1 MNTYEDLEQIIDSEY
16 ETEFKEIT
24 AITSDAQANR
34 LIGIIKN
41 NKEEMKLAA
50 ARAKEVISDYK
61 YKVELWR
68 DKTIEGLDNQNK
80 FYLKMLN
87 DYFLAKS
94 PDKKK
99 LKFPNGNMGIY
110 AVRESFNWT
119 DEKALIDFIMEE
131 SQKSEYQE
139 SDEFSGLL
147 KYKAELNKDAIKS
160 RLVFDEDGNPYIN
173 GVLIP
178 YVDHVEKSEAFN
190 VK

>member
-147 KYKAELNKDAIKS
+147 TYKAELNKEAIKS
-160 RLVFDEDGNPYIN
+160 RLDFDEDGNPYIN

>member
-1 MNTYEDLEQIIDSEY
+1 MYYFYGNEDYLIDQEI
-16 ETEFKEIT
+16 EF
-24 AITSDAQANR
+24 
-34 LIGIIKN
+34 IIKN

-50 ARAKEVISDYK
+50 AKAKEVISDYK

-99 LKFPNGNMGIY
+99 LKLPNGNMGIY
-110 AVRESFNWT
+110 AVRESYNWT

-147 KYKAELNKDAIKS
+147 KYKAELNKEVIKS

>member
-1 MNTYEDLEQIIDSEY
+1 MTTYEDLEQIIDSEY
-16 ETEFKEIT
+16 EAEFKEIT

-68 DKTIEGLDNQNK
+68 DKTIEGLDNQNQ

-99 LKFPNGNMGIY
+99 LKLPNGNMGIY
-110 AVRESFNWT
+110 AVRESYNWT

-147 KYKAELNKDAIKS
+147 KYKAELNKEAIKS
-160 RLVFDEDGNPYIN
+160 RLVFDQDGNSYIN

>member
-16 ETEFKEIT
+16 EAEFKDIT

-50 ARAKEVISDYK
+50 ARDKEVISDYK
-61 YKVELWR
+61 YRVELWR

-110 AVRESFNWT
+110 AVRESFSWT
-119 DEKALIDFIMEE
+119 DEKALIEFIMEE

-139 SDEFSGLL
+139 SDDFNGLL
-147 KYKAELNKDAIKS
+147 KYKAELNKDAIKN

>member
-16 ETEFKEIT
+16 EAEFKDIT

-61 YKVELWR
+61 YRVELWR

-110 AVRESFNWT
+110 AVRESFSWT
-119 DEKALIDFIMEE
+119 DEKALIEFIMEE

-139 SDEFSGLL
+139 SDDFNGLL
-147 KYKAELNKDAIKS
+147 KYKAELNKDAIKN

>member
-16 ETEFKEIT
+16 EAEFKEIT

-68 DKTIEGLDNQNK
+68 DKTIEGLDNQNQ

-99 LKFPNGNMGIY
+99 LKLPNGNMGIY
-110 AVRESFNWT
+110 AVRERFK
-119 DEKALIDFIMEE
+119 E
-131 SQKSEYQE
+131 
-139 SDEFSGLL
+139 LL
-147 KYKAELNKDAIKS
+147 S
-160 RLVFDEDGNPYIN
+160 
-173 GVLIP
+173 
-178 YVDHVEKSEAFN
+178 
-190 VK
+190 

>member
-16 ETEFKEIT
+16 EAEFKEIT

-68 DKTIEGLDNQNK
+68 DKTIEGLDNQNQ

-110 AVRESFNWT
+110 AVRESYNWT

-147 KYKAELNKDAIKS
+147 KYKAELNKEVIKS

>member
-16 ETEFKEIT
+16 EAEFKEIT

-68 DKTIEGLDNQNK
+68 DKTIEGLDNQNR

-87 DYFLAKS
+87 DYFLSKS

-110 AVRESFNWT
+110 AVRESYNWT

-139 SDEFSGLL
+139 
-147 KYKAELNKDAIKS
+147 
-160 RLVFDEDGNPYIN
+160 
-173 GVLIP
+173 LI
-178 YVDHVEKSEAFN
+178 F
-190 VK
+190 